1 MSSKKIYRTVLAA
14 MFLALAFV
22 LPMLTGQIREI
33 GNKLCPMHIPVLLC
47 GFFCGPSYAAIVGF
61 VAPMLRSLIFSMP
74 QLMPRGIAM
83 ALELMTYGIMSGL
96 MYKILP
102 KKKAYIYVSLVLS
115 MISGRIVWGGTMA
128 VLYGLGK
135 TEFGFPAFVSGAIL
149 NTVPGMIIQIV
160 LIPIIVISLG
170 KYTVKE

>member
-14 MFLALAFV
+14 MFLSLAFV

-47 GFFCGPSYAAIVGF
+47 GFFCGPAYAAIVGF
-61 VAPMLRSLIFSMP
+61 VAPLLRSLIFGMP
-74 QLMPRGIAM
+74 QLMPTGIAM
-83 ALELMTYGIMSGL
+83 AFELMTYGVMAGL

-115 MISGRIVWGGTMA
+115 MLAGRIVWGSAMA
-128 VLYGLGK
+128 VLHGLGK
-135 TEFGFPAFVSGAIL
+135 TEFGFTAFVSGAII
-149 NTVPGMIIQIV
+149 NAVPGIIVQIV

>member
-14 MFLALAFV
+14 MFLSLAFV

-47 GFFCGPSYAAIVGF
+47 GFFCGPAYAAIVGF
-61 VAPMLRSLIFSMP
+61 VAPLLRSLIFGMP

-102 KKKAYIYVSLVLS
+102 KKKAYIYVSLVVS
-115 MISGRIVWGGTMA
+115 MIAGRIVWGGTMA

-149 NTVPGMIIQIV
+149 NTVPGMIIQMV